1 MSAKRFGEIMRDT
14 MGGAGP
20 GPGWSRWWKATDEA
34 TWLSLMP
41 PVVKM
46 VYDKEIDL
54 APDGTLMKVD
64 AVQTPYTVDNVETGA
79 DGALYGGTIPL
90 KYTCRE
96 VCSNA
101 PDLAATKV
109 VGGREVGCGR
119 SPGGALR
126 VRRRREARAMLR
138 RANAGL
144 GRSGNLLA
152 GRREVRELAR

>member
-54 APDGTLMKVD
+54 APDGTLMPLWKVS
-64 AVQTPYTVDNVETGA
+64 ALNPERGPTCVESCTWWGSERW
-79 DGALYGGTIPL
+79 IH
-90 KYTCRE
+90 TC
-96 VCSNA
+96 
-101 PDLAATKV
+101 PTYV
-109 VGGREVGCGR
+109 V
-119 SPGGALR
+119 LR
-126 VRRRREARAMLR
+126 YPVY
-138 RANAGL
+138 
-144 GRSGNLLA
+144 SY
-152 GRREVRELAR
+152 